1 MALGAMH
8 IVRYVSRKSRG
19 GRDICALV
27 SHRCAAMAGNDIVG
41 GAIGAGMD
49 VPTGAMLE
57 LTPNPPIATMQ
68 PAIRTVAASKGSNG
82 CC

>member
-1 MALGAMH
+1 
-8 IVRYVSRKSRG
+8 
-19 GRDICALV
+19 
-27 SHRCAAMAGNDIVG
+27 MAGNDIVG

-57 LTPNPPIATMQ
+57 LTPNPLIATMQ

-82 CC
+82 CCLPEGRGAGWCPAWPLHDLPGPWRPLRGVRD